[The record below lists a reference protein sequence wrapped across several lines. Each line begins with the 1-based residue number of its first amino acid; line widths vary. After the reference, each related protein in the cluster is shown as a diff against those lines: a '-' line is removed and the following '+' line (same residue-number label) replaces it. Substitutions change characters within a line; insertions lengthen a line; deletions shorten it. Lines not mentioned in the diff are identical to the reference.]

1 MSNEHASIREI
12 VEFGLDTIPESETVE
27 VSVRDLVFLHQVL
40 GELNRFFHQPDH
52 YKSVDDVIAF
62 LGARGDGGAFEVV
75 HEAYYTKLRS
85 MMPLLM
91 EKKIEAGDFE
101 HPKNPEYFQPRY

>member
-1 MSNEHASIREI
+1 MSNKHASIREI

-27 VSVRDLVFLHQVL
+27 VSLRGLVFLHQVL
-40 GELNRFFHQPDH
+40 GELNRFFHQPEH
-52 YKSVDDVIAF
+52 YRTVEDVIAF
-62 LGARGDGGAFEVV
+62 MGTRGDGGAFEVV

-85 MMPLLM
+85 MIPPST

-101 HPKNPEYFQPRY
+101 HPKNPEYYDPKD